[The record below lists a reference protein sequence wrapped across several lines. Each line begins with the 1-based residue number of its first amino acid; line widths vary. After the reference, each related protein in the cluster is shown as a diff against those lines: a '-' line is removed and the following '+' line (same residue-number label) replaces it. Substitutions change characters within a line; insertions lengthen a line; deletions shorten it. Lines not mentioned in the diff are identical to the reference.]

1 MWKFDYAVFRISKDV
16 NSYLIR
22 RFNSKKAAEVF
33 RKELQDK
40 EKDSKTV
47 YIVIKILRENKRR
60 KEILERG
67 LR

>member
-1 MWKFDYAVFRISKDV
+1 MQ
-16 NSYLIR
+16 YL
-22 RFNSKKAAEVF
+22 
-33 RKELQDK
+33 ELV
-40 EKDSKTV
+40 KTV

>member
-1 MWKFDYAVFRISKDV
+1 MWKFDYAVFRISKNSRDV
-16 NSYLIR
+16 NSHLIR
-22 RFNSKKAAEVF
+22 RFNSEKVAEAF

-60 KEILERG
+60 K
-67 LR
+67 